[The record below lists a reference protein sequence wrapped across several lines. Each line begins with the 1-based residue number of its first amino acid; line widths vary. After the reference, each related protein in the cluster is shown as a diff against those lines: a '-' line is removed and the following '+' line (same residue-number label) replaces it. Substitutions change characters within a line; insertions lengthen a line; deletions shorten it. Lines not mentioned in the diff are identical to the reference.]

1 MASSTSSFRIPQR
14 LKAQLERAA
23 RRLNKKKNWIIN
35 RALEEF
41 LQRHSRADLRAEA
54 RRQSVMASRT
64 HWQDQLPWE
73 KAGGE
78 AWND

>member
-1 MASSTSSFRIPQR
+1 MASSTSSFRIPER
-14 LKAQLERAA
+14 LKTRLDRAA

-41 LQRHSRADLRAEA
+41 LERQSRGDLRAEA
-54 RRQSVMASRT
+54 RRQSLMASRRR
-64 HWQDQLPWE
+64 WKDQLPWE

-78 AWND
+78 VWND